1 MRAFQSLNHK
11 HFNKM
16 MNFNNYSFNL
26 LIKDILY
33 KKITQK
39 QLSNSI
45 YNYSNVPRKYD
56 GRL

>member
-1 MRAFQSLNHK
+1 
-11 HFNKM
+11 M
-16 MNFNNYSFNL
+16 MKFNNYSFNL